1 MNPYSNTKLVIV
13 SGGMGKR
20 MGKNVPKQFLTVN
33 RKPIIIHTIERFLEV
48 LAPSNITV
56 VIKEDQVPQLNAF
69 FQEYSIHGVQIAFGG
84 QHRTDSVRNGL
95 QAIKNLEP
103 QFSGYVL
110 IHDAVRPFVKKEF
123 LEQFIKKLY
132 EKQNLITTCP
142 VKNSLRKI
150 TENGTQVVNREE
162 YLEVQTPQGFL
173 FPEIYEAYINSSQ
186 TFFDDASLYEHYYQ
200 KPVFNIDYIPE
211 NIKITTVIDLILADY
226 LSQAGF

>member
-1 MNPYSNTKLVIV
+1 MNLYSNIKLVIV

-20 MGKNVPKQFLTVN
+20 MGKNIPKQFLSIN
-33 RKPIIIHTIERFLEV
+33 RKPIIIHTIERFLEIFP
-48 LAPSNITV
+48 PSNIII
-56 VIKEDQVPQLNAF
+56 VIKENQIPQLNTF
-69 FQEYSIHGVQIAFGG
+69 LQEYNIHGISIALGG
-84 QHRTDSVRNGL
+84 EHRTDSVRNGL
-95 QAIKNLEP
+95 QTIKNQDS

-110 IHDAVRPFVKKEF
+110 IHDAVRPFVKKDF

-142 VKNSLRKI
+142 VKNSLRRI
-150 TENGTQVVNREE
+150 TEKGTQVVNREE

-173 FPEIYEAYINSSQ
+173 FQEIYEAYINSSQ

-200 KPVFNIDYIPE
+200 KPVYNIDYIPE
-211 NIKITTVIDLILADY
+211 NIKITTVVDLILADY